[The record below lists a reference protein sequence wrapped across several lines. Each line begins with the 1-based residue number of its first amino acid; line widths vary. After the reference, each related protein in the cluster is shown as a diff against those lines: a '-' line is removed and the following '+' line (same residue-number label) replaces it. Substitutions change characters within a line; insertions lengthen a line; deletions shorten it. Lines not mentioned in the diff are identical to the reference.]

1 MSIEIKGLEEAKQ
14 TLENLQDFASPN
26 NMKKI
31 MNTVGNMVYN
41 VAMESFENEKSPF
54 GDKWEGLSKKTE
66 KAKEG
71 YNYSTKK
78 AKKGKGKILRLSG
91 DLEDKWNIKASSN
104 RVEITGNTESD
115 KGYAYGA
122 AHQWGTKRVKAR
134 KFLPIDDDGYLEDNL
149 KNAIED
155 MLLGEALKRLD

>member
-41 VAMESFENEKSPF
+41 VAMESFENQKSPF
-54 GDKWEGLSKKTE
+54 GDKWESLSKKTE
-66 KAKEG
+66 KAK
-71 YNYSTKK
+71 
-78 AKKGKGKILRLSG
+78 KGKGRILRLSG
-91 DLEDKWNIKASSN
+91 DLEDKWNIKASSSQ
-104 RVEITGNTESD
+104 VEITGNTKSK
-115 KGYAYGA
+115 KGYPYGA

-155 MLLGEALKRLD
+155 MLIKELEKKLD

>member
-41 VAMESFENEKSPF
+41 VTMESFENQKSPF

-66 KAKEG
+66 KAK
-71 YNYSTKK
+71 
-78 AKKGKGKILRLSG
+78 KGKGRILRLSG
-91 DLEDKWNIKASSN
+91 DFEDQWNIKASSSQ
-104 RVEITGNTESD
+104 VEITGNTKSK
-115 KGYAYGA
+115 KGYPYGA

-155 MLLGEALKRLD
+155 MLIKELEKKLD